1 MITNG
6 IVTFIRETEN
16 SYEYHSYPAMW
27 QGKGGFTAVNKQGE
41 QSTAQ
46 AVIFVPDINA
56 DIAVGDF
63 AVRGTYAS
71 DGSTLVNVALRVTG
85 LTKHDYGS
93 TDMQHIRAEVS

>member
-1 MITNG
+1 MTTNCMA
-6 IVTFIRETEN
+6 TFIREAN
-16 SYEYHSYPAMW
+16 GGYEYRSYPAMW

>member
-46 AVIFVPDINA
+46 AVIYVPDITA

-71 DGSTLVNVALRVTG
+71 DGAALVNTALRVTA

-93 TDMQHIRAEVS
+93 ADMQHIRVEVN